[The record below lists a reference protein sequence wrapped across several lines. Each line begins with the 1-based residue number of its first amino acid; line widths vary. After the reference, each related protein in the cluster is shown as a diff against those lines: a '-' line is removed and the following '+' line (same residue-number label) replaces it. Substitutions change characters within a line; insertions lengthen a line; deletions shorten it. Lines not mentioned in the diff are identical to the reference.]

1 MRYLDKRDE
10 NDIILPNIIKYCRKP
25 TLMFFIIIAIRIVFP
40 MLVQGD
46 LIDISRIDPA
56 KLESAISH
64 ETLTGT
70 ELFKTGSPLEIIV
83 MRIIVISLIVC
94 TAWLLYSVV
103 LVVDAVILSQYD
115 IKAEDNLEAR
125 RVQTQLNVL
134 KRIGQLVIIVIA
146 FSAIIMTFERVRLL
160 GTSLL
165 ASAGIIGIVVGIAA
179 QKTIGTFIAGL
190 QIAFT
195 QPIRI
200 DDVVIVENEWGWIE
214 EVTLTYVVVRIWDQR
229 RLIVPITYFI
239 EKPFQNWTRTTAEL
253 LGTVF
258 LYVDYTVPLEAIRQ
272 ELKHIAE
279 STPLWDKRVCLLQVT
294 SCTERT
300 VEIRALVSA
309 AGSGKAWD
317 LRCLVREKLIEFIQN
332 NYPAALPRM
341 RAELDRLD
349 LSKLD

>member
-1 MRYLDKRDE
+1 
-10 NDIILPNIIKYCRKP
+10 
-25 TLMFFIIIAIRIVFP
+25 
-40 MLVQGD
+40 
-46 LIDISRIDPA
+46 
-56 KLESAISH
+56 
-64 ETLTGT
+64 
-70 ELFKTGSPLEIIV
+70 